1 MWKQDRRGLLRVG
14 ERATQINKQTKRN
27 MSTTN
32 ENGKQPE
39 KIESPKQEASACCG
53 PGCGCG
59 TTVKPNKARWVV
71 GVIVLAA
78 AGVLVVRGM
87 VKSDKGATQAATAGF
102 ANPAAVQ
109 TAAGTDAKAEAA
121 ATDETS
127 VGTTLGAFSE
137 LNTAA
142 AKTDAVFVFLPGKEG
157 TSAKAPAAPMRAAA
171 RMMEGK
177 GIKCGLFT
185 LKPGC
190 ADYDQI
196 TKQIAVPGVLAL
208 VKGRGMS
215 AVSGEVTEAK
225 LLQGYVAAGQAG
237 GCGPGASAG
246 CCPSR

>member
-1 MWKQDRRGLLRVG
+1 
-14 ERATQINKQTKRN
+14 

-32 ENGKQPE
+32 EDGKQPE
-39 KIESPKQEASACCG
+39 KTEPMKQEGAASCG

-59 TTVKPNKARWVV
+59 AGAKPGKVRWVV

-78 AGVLVVRGM
+78 AGVLVVKG
-87 VKSDKGATQAATAGF
+87 VIKSDKATTQAATAGF
-102 ANPAAVQ
+102 ANPAAAQ
-109 TAAGTDAKAEAA
+109 PAAGTDATAGAAEA
-121 ATDETS
+121 TQETS

-137 LNTAA
+137 LNQVAM
-142 AKTDAVFVFLPGKEG
+142 KTDAVFIYLPAKEG
-157 TSAKAPAAPMRAAA
+157 TPGKAPATPMKAAA

-196 TKQIAVPGVLAL
+196 AKQMAVPGVLAL

-246 CCPSR
+246 CCPPR